1 MKTDKQAFKDWME
14 VSLYALPA
22 SRAEGAQ
29 DERTSPAWWIDEEGD
44 ILISFP
50 CGKCE
55 RMFGDEWGLSSWF
68 SHHLWDAG
76 FEFGGWIE
84 NG

>member
-1 MKTDKQAFKDWME
+1 MKRPKKPT
-14 VSLYALPA
+14 L
-22 SRAEGAQ
+22 AQ
-29 DERTSPAWWIDEEGD
+29 LNKRSAWWIDEEGD

-76 FEFGGWIE
+76 FEFGGWI
-84 NG
+84 